1 MSGKLSLKVKNAFP
15 SIEKISIRLLI
26 ESYNLAMI
34 DKRYD
39 LDWEEDQFT
48 NYLINFMRRLPISKK
63 HSLDIVPQYQ
73 LIKDGLPINNNNPK
87 TLPIIDIRIFT
98 WQLPNQKEY
107 FFEAK
112 NLCQN
117 DWNKK
122 TGTKVSTYDY
132 TKRYINTGIENFR
145 IGRYYDGA
153 LVGYVLEGNTSS
165 IIDKINMRLLK
176 DSNTINKIEPLLH
189 TVSFKDIYSSIH
201 LTLPSDN
208 LNIKHIF
215 LNFA

>member
-1 MSGKLSLKVKNAFP
+1 MSGKLSSKITKSFP
-15 SIEKISIRLLI
+15 SIETVSIGLLI
-26 ESYNLAMI
+26 ESYNFAMI

-48 NYLINFMRRLPISKK
+48 NYLINFMRKSSLSKK

-122 TGTKVSTYDY
+122 LGAKVSAYDY
-132 TKRYINTGIENFR
+132 TKRYVNTGIENFR

-153 LVGYVLEGNTSS
+153 LIGYVLEGNVLP
-165 IIDKINMRLLK
+165 IIDKLNIRLSK
-176 DSNTINKIEPLLH
+176 NENIINKIEPLSH
-189 TVSFKDIYSSIH
+189 TASVKDIYSSTH
-201 LTLPSDN
+201 LSPSGDN

-215 LNFA
+215 LKFV